1 MQFPGIARKC
11 SDSLEIGLQFRD
23 SKGTRQSNSVRS
35 LFTSALSYH
44 AIPTTGRWQNKW
56 NQKLSTWQDSNQ
68 GAEGSEAKALA
79 TWPIGQI
86 LMKQKDRLFTGMKG
100 DEIEVRNR
108 STFPNKNHA
117 ILKSVFRN
125 VCFWIFVKHYALVEL
140 QERARQSR
148 WPGWPQANFRSP
160 RHAWAIDRW
169 FHHEVDWSLL
179 LWGDQSSMSNV
190 IARQTPSSGL
200 ARMAFYGVAPAGVL
214 QGLSSTLRFVLV
226 PYSYQNAI

>member
-1 MQFPGIARKC
+1 M
-11 SDSLEIGLQFRD
+11 EIVLQESCNSS
-23 SKGTRQSNSVRS
+23 SKWVGQWEKYLYSKSQSQSR
-35 LFTSALSYH
+35 
-44 AIPTTGRWQNKW
+44 QNKW

-86 LMKQKDRLFTGMKG
+86 LMKQKDRLFRGMKG
-100 DEIEVRNR
+100 DEVEVRNR

-160 RHAWAIDRW
+160 RHAWAIWCLSPRPVETSQQQN
-169 FHHEVDWSLL
+169 FANTKNSL
-179 LWGDQSSMSNV
+179 QKYFS
-190 IARQTPSSGL
+190 
-200 ARMAFYGVAPAGVL
+200 
-214 QGLSSTLRFVLV
+214 
-226 PYSYQNAI
+226 

>member
-23 SKGTRQSNSVRS
+23 SKGTRQSYSVRS

-68 GAEGSEAKALA
+68 GAEGSEAKPLA

-86 LMKQKDRLFTGMKG
+86 LMKQKDRLFRGMNG
-100 DEIEVRNR
+100 DEVEVRNR

-125 VCFWIFVKHYALVEL
+125 VCSWIFVKHYALVEL

-160 RHAWAIDRW
+160 RHAWAID
-169 FHHEVDWSLL
+169 
-179 LWGDQSSMSNV
+179 SNV
-190 IARQTPSSGL
+190 YIEPRTIPNCVLCVPVGRSCWFIFVGSEGL
-200 ARMAFYGVAPAGVL
+200 PYSLPNRRGRGA
-214 QGLSSTLRFVLV
+214 TLRE
-226 PYSYQNAI
+226 AIPFRQSIH